1 MTDKEIAN
9 DCIRYCIIK
18 GRNNDSETV
27 LKKIIK
33 ALHNC
38 DMSKQ
43 SIHECI
49 VLLQILEEEM
59 P

>member
-9 DCIRYCIIK
+9 DCIRYCMIK
-18 GRNNDSETV
+18 ARNNDAEIV
-27 LKKIIK
+27 LKKISK

-43 SIHECI
+43 SIHECAI
-49 VLLQILEEEM
+49 LLQVLEEEM